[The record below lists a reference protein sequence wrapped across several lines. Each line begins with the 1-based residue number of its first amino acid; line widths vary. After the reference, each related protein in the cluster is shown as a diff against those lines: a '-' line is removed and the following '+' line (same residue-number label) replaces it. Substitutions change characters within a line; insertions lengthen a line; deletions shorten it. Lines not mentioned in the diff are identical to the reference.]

1 MTTEAVYLPIG
12 TVLKDRYEILREI
25 GRGGYSVV
33 FAARDRELGVDVAIK
48 LLVPPPAVAHIA
60 HERMRRE
67 VQAVRGLSHQ
77 HIVAVHDF
85 VEDGPQSFIVMELVD
100 GPDLAVRVARH
111 HALAADEVARLGE
124 EIAGALA
131 FAHARG
137 VLHRDVKPQN
147 ILLDPSGRARL
158 TDFGSAKLDGQ
169 MTVTQTGGL
178 VGTIPYSAPEVLSGH
193 RGDVRA
199 DIYALGMTMFYA
211 LTGRLPGSQTSRLPP
226 ASTPGGHHP
235 KQIRNEIPDWLD
247 AIVARATAGE
257 PSHRF
262 HSASDLTAALVQR
275 GAGAL
280 PVPWTEAPLVEFCL
294 SCGSSD
300 TFGMTPCPECGGKR
314 PKNADTLVFVVPAS
328 KRKERLEVALGLAS
342 MSPAPL
348 SQDDLRHAARGRR
361 AVVRIP
367 AHHAASVVRHLATR
381 SIPAQAVP
389 KAHAWAAVPLGLYAL
404 AGAIVVVGS
413 LAGVLAL
420 PALLW
425 TSPVVAGLLIVGGY
439 RTTHTPILTASRDGT
454 EGFPDALES
463 RVISTMAALG
473 QGGGGGTARRMVAD
487 ISTLSR
493 AILVELPETD
503 EAGDLR
509 GHIVELVASAT
520 DVAQD
525 LGSLDQ
531 ALSLLD
537 SHRDR
542 FASQPAKWLDALSQC
557 ERARDR
563 HVQQLLD
570 VLSILARVKAQ
581 ESTGHEDSSAE
592 LAELTRT
599 LERDM
604 EVRIEAE
611 AEIEELLALE
621 PLRG

>member
-1 MTTEAVYLPIG
+1 M
-12 TVLKDRYEILREI
+12 
-25 GRGGYSVV
+25 
-33 FAARDRELGVDVAIK
+33 
-48 LLVPPPAVAHIA
+48 
-60 HERMRRE
+60 
-67 VQAVRGLSHQ
+67 
-77 HIVAVHDF
+77 
-85 VEDGPQSFIVMELVD
+85 
-100 GPDLAVRVARH
+100 
-111 HALAADEVARLGE
+111 
-124 EIAGALA
+124 
-131 FAHARG
+131 
-137 VLHRDVKPQN
+137 
-147 ILLDPSGRARL
+147 
-158 TDFGSAKLDGQ
+158 
-169 MTVTQTGGL
+169 
-178 VGTIPYSAPEVLSGH
+178 
-193 RGDVRA
+193 
-199 DIYALGMTMFYA
+199 
-211 LTGRLPGSQTSRLPP
+211 
-226 ASTPGGHHP
+226 
-235 KQIRNEIPDWLD
+235 
-247 AIVARATAGE
+247 
-257 PSHRF
+257 
-262 HSASDLTAALVQR
+262 
-275 GAGAL
+275 
-280 PVPWTEAPLVEFCL
+280 
-294 SCGSSD
+294 
-300 TFGMTPCPECGGKR
+300 
-314 PKNADTLVFVVPAS
+314 
-328 KRKERLEVALGLAS
+328 
-342 MSPAPL
+342 
-348 SQDDLRHAARGRR
+348 
-361 AVVRIP
+361 
-367 AHHAASVVRHLATR
+367 
-381 SIPAQAVP
+381 P